1 MMCSSA
7 KTKVTT
13 TSATALVRWYS
24 PLRHSL
30 RRACAN
36 AAACL
41 QEPVFETKAVGSAM
55 RVEAK
60 KTAADASYTSE
71 ALFIA
76 SNVNNPGGIG
86 AKWHEGGLSAQSRVS
101 CTDGPSGPPQ
111 CDANADC
118 STIWVQPSTNCS
130 VLNASH
136 VTTDV
141 TNGVTIDASAATIT
155 FRVWPRELP
164 KGEYGFT
171 VFLPA
176 RNRTSWSFFP
186 IGGMLTVVAV
196 PDAALSTF
204 TACQRLPNSSKQCT
218 ASSTAATAESLVFT
232 SVHSTV
238 AAVIISVSAVDISR
252 IPIQEAGETIT
263 VRVSRAGAKAG
274 STVPANFDVALKQY
288 QASII
293 DYAAFEG
300 DYTVVLE
307 TALPTPSPQSLQF
320 KVRCA
325 AGYIANKTTGACEAS
340 NRCGDSDQYTEAQT
354 LICKRKPAMGVSGSS
369 TTLSIQV
376 RKKRKSSTA
385 VGTAEVR
392 LTSGDVD
399 RDSPV
404 KWTAALAHHATW
416 LSCTPLEGEVSG
428 QSPISKL
435 QLTVDAS
442 NLSDTRGLSSLK
454 AEVTVASKIGSMS
467 TDGSVSFVGRTDEL
481 RLPVSVAVVAVA
493 YLDEAD
499 VTISSKADGK
509 PVSRARVPIDSSL
522 IVTVQARDCDRL
534 VIDRP
539 DQQVKLVLT
548 SPLGGYAPRNITL
561 LYKECEG
568 CVGLFEAEIPATAL
582 GDPAVY
588 QLTIGAEESAVTLSI
603 TTFDS
608 NGAQVVQGAVV
619 GSVVA
624 CIIMGMLFTMYRN
637 PKKARQLLLSFLNR
651 EFKMVLTTTSEVWDI
666 VGTCT
671 LQLRACRPCEC
682 VLQGRKGAS
691 S

>member
-1 MMCSSA
+1 
-7 KTKVTT
+7 
-13 TSATALVRWYS
+13 
-24 PLRHSL
+24 
-30 RRACAN
+30 
-36 AAACL
+36 
-41 QEPVFETKAVGSAM
+41 
-55 RVEAK
+55 
-60 KTAADASYTSE
+60 
-71 ALFIA
+71 
-76 SNVNNPGGIG
+76 
-86 AKWHEGGLSAQSRVS
+86 
-101 CTDGPSGPPQ
+101 
-111 CDANADC
+111 
-118 STIWVQPSTNCS
+118 
-130 VLNASH
+130 
-136 VTTDV
+136 
-141 TNGVTIDASAATIT
+141 
-155 FRVWPRELP
+155 
-164 KGEYGFT
+164 
-171 VFLPA
+171 
-176 RNRTSWSFFP
+176 
-186 IGGMLTVVAV
+186 
-196 PDAALSTF
+196 
-204 TACQRLPNSSKQCT
+204 
-218 ASSTAATAESLVFT
+218 
-232 SVHSTV
+232 
-238 AAVIISVSAVDISR
+238 
-252 IPIQEAGETIT
+252 
-263 VRVSRAGAKAG
+263 
-274 STVPANFDVALKQY
+274 
-288 QASII
+288 
-293 DYAAFEG
+293 
-300 DYTVVLE
+300 
-307 TALPTPSPQSLQF
+307 
-320 KVRCA
+320 
-325 AGYIANKTTGACEAS
+325 
-340 NRCGDSDQYTEAQT
+340 
-354 LICKRKPAMGVSGSS
+354 MGVSGSS

-568 CVGLFEAEIPATAL
+568 CAGLFEAEIPATAL